1 MLFASSNPLKFGSQA
16 TDKNGMSKS
25 CCTIPSLCP
34 TCEDRMWR
42 HHLADEDYAVML
54 EIIAAEEQSLEEALI
69 VEDSIEEG
77 VFV

>member
-1 MLFASSNPLKFGSQA
+1 
-16 TDKNGMSKS
+16 
-25 CCTIPSLCP
+25 
-34 TCEDRMWR
+34 MWR